1 MESLTKNRQSDDMI
15 RKMTAKFFA
24 PDELAGCREL
34 TEGYFNVAYEITLES
49 GRQTILKV
57 APPRDVPV
65 MSYEKNIMWTEVEAM
80 KLAASRPGIPA
91 AQILG
96 FDDSLTLC
104 PSPYFFME
112 KLEGSSLFSLK
123 ESLTEQEIRDIY
135 IQTGAILHRI
145 NEITCPCFG
154 YPGQTAFQ
162 GPEWYPVFCSMLKLG
177 VEDARARNIDLK
189 IPADKLWDYLERDK
203 EVFREVTVPRLVHW
217 DCWDG
222 NIFVK
227 DGRVSGIIDWE
238 RCLWADPLMEVGF
251 RTYGDNSDFRKGY
264 GLEHLT
270 ASQQRRAL
278 WYDIYLSLLVALE
291 CEYRKYET
299 MEMYDWSTGI
309 LTEKFREAADGL
321 QE

>member
-154 YPGQTAFQ
+154 YPGQPAFQ
-162 GPEWYPVFCSMLKLG
+162 GPEWYPVS
-177 VEDARARNIDLK
+177 
-189 IPADKLWDYLERDK
+189 
-203 EVFREVTVPRLVHW
+203 
-217 DCWDG
+217 
-222 NIFVK
+222 
-227 DGRVSGIIDWE
+227 
-238 RCLWADPLMEVGF
+238 
-251 RTYGDNSDFRKGY
+251 
-264 GLEHLT
+264 
-270 ASQQRRAL
+270 
-278 WYDIYLSLLVALE
+278 
-291 CEYRKYET
+291 
-299 MEMYDWSTGI
+299 
-309 LTEKFREAADGL
+309 AAC
-321 QE
+321 